1 MSHDTISTELVKLRG
16 EILKLRKACTALA
29 LECHATKRAIFP
41 TSNLATAKRTVADI
55 LGECEL

>member
-16 EILKLRKACTALA
+16 EILKLRRACTALA

-41 TSNLATAKRTVADI
+41 TSNLATAKTTIKDL
-55 LGECEL
+55 LGEFET